1 MSLIIFVAAKDI
13 CDGWLVLLNS
23 DVRFIWHLHL
33 GGRHWMVTFC
43 VGIKLLL
50 PWTLLLWKLSR
61 DELNVFPA
69 WEKLTDQL
77 R

>member
-1 MSLIIFVAAKDI
+1 MMI
-13 CDGWLVLLNS
+13 DGNFLMAIDS
-23 DVRFIWHLHL
+23 RK
-33 GGRHWMVTFC
+33 GGRHSTVTFC

-61 DELNVFPA
+61 DELNAFPA
-69 WEKLTDQL
+69 LEKLTDQL

>member
-1 MSLIIFVAAKDI
+1 MMI
-13 CDGWLVLLNS
+13 DGNFLMAIDS
-23 DVRFIWHLHL
+23 RK
-33 GGRHWMVTFC
+33 GGRHSTVTFC

-50 PWTLLLWKLSR
+50 LWKLSR
-61 DELNVFPA
+61 DEVNAFPA